1 MRYESD
7 QETSTTLPAA
17 TRYGEIADRGTRTTM
32 RGYASARYTP
42 HFGNPSGYYV
52 YDLADE
58 EDAE

>member
-32 RGYASARYTP
+32 RGYADAHYTP
-42 HFGNPSGYYV
+42 GWVFPKGTYV
-52 YDLADE
+52 FLIDDG